1 MSNTVNILERLRMHR
16 IMVVDDEE
24 NILKSITR
32 VLNDLVDVEVECFTK
47 PTEAL
52 RRAKTSVYDLFIS
65 DFRMP
70 GIDGISFLVST
81 KNLQPNSVRII
92 LSGQAD
98 ETVLADSINEA
109 EIFRFILKPWNNT
122 ELLKSV
128 TQALQHKDILYE
140 NKILSDKVR
149 SLSVP
154 SWCK

>member
-1 MSNTVNILERLRMHR
+1 
-16 IMVVDDEE
+16 MVVDDEE

>member
-1 MSNTVNILERLRMHR
+1 MHR